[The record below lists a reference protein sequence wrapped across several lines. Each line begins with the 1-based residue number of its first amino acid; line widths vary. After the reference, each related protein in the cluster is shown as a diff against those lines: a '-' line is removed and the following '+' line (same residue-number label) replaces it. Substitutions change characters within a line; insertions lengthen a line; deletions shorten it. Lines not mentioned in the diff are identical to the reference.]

1 MAKLRAA
8 VLAAGRGTRMGGAT
22 PKTLLPVDGNEP
34 LLHYIIEGLA
44 RAGIDD
50 VLFVTGHR
58 AEEIQ
63 EYAGQ
68 HARAATT
75 TFVRNA
81 RYASWGNFHT
91 VRVAIDQSP
100 GMDVLV
106 VNSDVV
112 VHPDVYKRVAEADGD
127 LVLAVQ
133 RSRRLDEEDMRVQL
147 SGDRVLAIGKDLI
160 MPLSH
165 GEYAGVSLL
174 RPEAARLYNE
184 ISTGLEWA
192 AETDLYYEDVYGL
205 MLERRIDA
213 RAAAV
218 EPGEYAEVDTPEDV
232 AAAAAVI
239 QRHSAVWSGGAAAT
253 DA

>member
-22 PKTLLPVDGNEP
+22 PKTLLPLGDHEP
-34 LLHYIIEGLA
+34 LLHYILVGLE
-44 RAGIDD
+44 RAGVDD

-58 AEEIQ
+58 SEDIERYVSDHPTSSTVA
-63 EYAGQ
+63 
-68 HARAATT
+68 
-75 TFVRNA
+75 FVRNA

-91 VRVAIDQSP
+91 VRVALDQSP
-100 GMDVLV
+100 GTEVLI

-112 VHPDVYKRVAEADGD
+112 VHPDVYRRVAETPGD

-133 RSRRLDEEDMRVQL
+133 RARRLDQEDMRVQL
-147 SGDRVLAIGKDLI
+147 SGNRVLAIGKDLL

-174 RPEAARLYNE
+174 RADAARAYAE
-184 ISTGLEWA
+184 TSTDLEWRA
-192 AETDLYYEDVYGL
+192 RTTLYYEDVYGL
-205 MLERRIDA
+205 MIERGIDA
-213 RAAAV
+213 HAADV
-218 EPGEYAEVDTPEDV
+218 EAGEYAEVDTPDDV
-232 AAAAAVI
+232 AGAVSVVERHAGAWTGDKAA
-239 QRHSAVWSGGAAAT
+239 S